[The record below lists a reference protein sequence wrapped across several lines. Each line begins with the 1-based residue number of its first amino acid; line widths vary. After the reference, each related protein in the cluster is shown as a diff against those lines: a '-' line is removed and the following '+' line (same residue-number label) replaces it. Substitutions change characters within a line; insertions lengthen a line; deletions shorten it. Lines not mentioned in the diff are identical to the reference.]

1 MLYLISSG
9 QRYHNLKELFLYLS
23 KITAMRLCFVV
34 IISFIVYS
42 CVDDKKDTSRSIS
55 NVEIEIVHSD
65 SVSIRAIQPVDANG
79 VWFAGSNGKIGFVDG
94 KNPKL
99 ATIQFADS
107 LLSFRAIAKTDK
119 AVFILSISNPAV
131 IYKIGFN
138 EKEAT
143 SMEEVYY
150 EEGEKIFY
158 DAMKFWNN
166 LEGIAMGDPTNDCL
180 SVIITKDGGNSWE
193 KVSCDV
199 LPKVEKGEAAFA
211 ASNSNIAIFEDKVW
225 MVSGGMRARV
235 FFSPD
240 KGKSWKVF
248 NTPIV
253 EGGAMTGIY
262 SVDFYDDNTG
272 ILFGG
277 DWNNK
282 ENNFSNKALT
292 TDGGKTWQLVSDGK
306 EPGYR
311 SSVKFVPNR
320 NGQEIVA
327 VGSLGISY
335 SNDQGKN
342 WRELSKEGFFA
353 IEFVNDSV
361 AFASGNNKIAKL
373 TFKE

>member
-1 MLYLISSG
+1 
-9 QRYHNLKELFLYLS
+9 
-23 KITAMRLCFVV
+23 MRLCVV
-34 IISFIVYS
+34 FIVAFIVFS
-42 CVDDKKDTSRSIS
+42 CANEKMDTSRLIS
-55 NVEIEIVHSD
+55 KVAIEIVHSD
-65 SVSIRAIQPVDANG
+65 SVSIRAIQPMDANG
-79 VWFAGSNGKIGFVDG
+79 VWFAGSDGKIGFVDG

-99 ATIQFADS
+99 ATIQFGDS

-119 AVFILSISNPAV
+119 AVFILSISSPAV
-131 IYKIGFN
+131 LYKIGFN
-138 EKEAT
+138 EKDAT

-150 EEGEKIFY
+150 EEGDKVFY
-158 DAMKFWNN
+158 DAMRFWNN
-166 LEGIAMGDPTNDCL
+166 QEGIAMGDPIDDCL
-180 SVIITKDGGNSWE
+180 SVLITKDGGNSWK
-193 KVSCDV
+193 KVSCNV
-199 LPKVEKGEAAFA
+199 LPKVEEGEAAFA
-211 ASNSNIAIFEDKVW
+211 ASNSNIAVFEDKVW
-225 MVSGGMRARV
+225 MVSGGKRARV

-240 KGKSWKVF
+240 KGQSWEVF
-248 NTPIV
+248 NTPII
-253 EGGAMTGIY
+253 EGSAMTGIY
-262 SVDFYDDNTG
+262 SVDFYDAQTG

-306 EPGYR
+306 GPGYR

-335 SNDQGKN
+335 SNDQGKS
-342 WRELSKEGFFA
+342 WHELSKEGFFA
-353 IEFVNDSV
+353 IEFVNDSI